1 MATTQIV
8 LSLVKLFLMI
18 IPGVLLSKAG
28 ALNEQQSKGIS
39 SVVVNVT
46 WPCLIVMSL
55 QREFSTELVINMGI
69 LAVLLIAN
77 MIVAFI
83 LARLACRA
91 MKLELS
97 KTYLITFMLIV
108 GNTGFM
114 GIPVCNALYGAEGTF
129 YAALID
135 SIFDIFI
142 FTGGMIMIEKSTGTH
157 IGFSPKHFLTPGFIS
172 ILVGLALFVGRIT
185 LPEIISGPLEV
196 IGSATGPLA
205 MMIVGFQLGRM
216 KLREFAGDLP
226 IYVLCALKL
235 LVLPLIFLIV
245 VHMIFPDM
253 PLLAKVLAVEFATP
267 VGVVS
272 TIYTQQYDGD
282 VQFATR
288 GVMLSTVLSL
298 LTLTLFAIAAEMIA
312 GV

>member
-8 LSLVKLFLMI
+8 LSLAKLFLMI
-18 IPGVLLSKAG
+18 IPGIILSKAG

-55 QREFSTELVINMGI
+55 QREFSRELVINMGI
-69 LAVLLIAN
+69 LAVVVIAD

-83 LARLACRA
+83 LSRAVCRA
-91 MKLELS
+91 MKMEQS
-97 KTYLITFMLIV
+97 KAYLMTFMLIV

-114 GIPVCNALYGAEGTF
+114 GIPVCTVLYGAEGTF

-142 FTGGMIMIEKSTGTH
+142 FTGGMILIEKSTGKH
-157 IGFSPKHFLTPGFIS
+157 IGLSPKHFLTPGFIS
-172 ILVGLALFVGRIT
+172 IIVGVGLFVARIT
-185 LPEIISGPLEV
+185 LPEIISGPMDV
-196 IGSATGPLA
+196 IGSATSPLA
-205 MMIVGFQLGRM
+205 MLIVGFQLGKINFRDLIGDPRM
-216 KLREFAGDLP
+216 YA
-226 IYVLCALKL
+226 LCALKL
-235 LVLPLIFLIV
+235 IALPLIFLFLL
-245 VHMIFPDM
+245 HLAFPGM
-253 PLLAKVLAVEFATP
+253 PLLAKVLAVELATP

-282 VQFATR
+282 VGFATR

-298 LTLTLFAIAAEMIA
+298 LTLTLFAIAAEMI
-312 GV
+312 

>member
-8 LSLVKLFLMI
+8 ISLVKLFLMI
-18 IPGVLLSKAG
+18 IPGLLLSKAG

-55 QREFSTELVINMGI
+55 QREFSRELVVNMGI
-69 LAVLLIAN
+69 LALLLIAN
-77 MIVAFI
+77 MIVAFL

-91 MKLELS
+91 LKMDRA
-97 KTYLITFMLIV
+97 KTYLMTFMLIV

-142 FTGGMIMIEKSTGTH
+142 FTGGMIMIEKSTGKH
-157 IGFSPKHFLTPGFIS
+157 IGLSPKHFLTPGFIS
-172 ILVGLALFVGRIT
+172 ILVGLALFVARIS
-185 LPEIISGPLEV
+185 LPEIISGPMDV

-205 MMIVGFQLGRM
+205 MMIVGFQLG
-216 KLREFAGDLP
+216 KLRLRDFAGDLP
-226 IYVLCALKL
+226 MYVLCVCKL

-245 VHMIFPDM
+245 VRLLFPDM
-253 PLLAKVLAVEFATP
+253 PLLAKVLAVELATP

-298 LTLTLFAIAAEMIA
+298 LTLTLFAIAAEMISA
-312 GV
+312 L